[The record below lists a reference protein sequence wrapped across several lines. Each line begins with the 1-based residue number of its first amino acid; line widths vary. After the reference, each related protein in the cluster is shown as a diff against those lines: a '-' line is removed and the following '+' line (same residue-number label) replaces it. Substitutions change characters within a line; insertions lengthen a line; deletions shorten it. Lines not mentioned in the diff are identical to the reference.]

1 MSNLNHVNNWD
12 LVDLSAPNIV
22 GVYLLEHQKN
32 TELLY
37 TLCKSPVVWE
47 RRISILST
55 LTFIRANQFED
66 CLKVSGL
73 LLADGHD
80 LIHKAVGW
88 MLREVGKK

>member
-1 MSNLNHVNNWD
+1 
-12 LVDLSAPNIV
+12 
-22 GVYLLEHQKN
+22 
-32 TELLY
+32 
-37 TLCKSPVVWE
+37 LCKSPVVWE

-73 LLADGHD
+73 LLGDKHD

-88 MLREVGKK
+88 MLREVGKKEVKVLDNFIEERYDDMPRTTLRYAIERFPE